1 MLQLTSI
8 LCSKD
13 RCMLCVDAYRAGD
26 LQGRLYHS
34 LLAEPKSIFGAQ
46 QLMLQMEDIFEQ
58 TTHPVSS
65 TRSRAFRDKT
75 KMPAVYQE
83 EQNGDDMINEISEIK
98 AGEKATF
105 LIKVQYRQNATWQG
119 EVTWVEKKETRQF
132 RSALELIKM
141 IDSAAEQSG
150 I

>member
-1 MLQLTSI
+1 
-8 LCSKD
+8 
-13 RCMLCVDAYRAGD
+13 
-26 LQGRLYHS
+26 
-34 LLAEPKSIFGAQ
+34 
-46 QLMLQMEDIFEQ
+46 MLQMEDIFEQ
-58 TTHPVSS
+58 TMHPVSS
-65 TRSRAFRDKT
+65 TRSRVFRSKV
-75 KMPAVYQE
+75 KEPAAYQE
-83 EQNGDDMINEISEIK
+83 EQNGDDMINETSEIK
-98 AGEKATF
+98 VGEKATF